1 MSAVSGLKIE
11 GLRVFRGGRPV
22 LHDLHLEA
30 APGEVLGL
38 LGPNGSGKS
47 TLLSWLAGLLPA
59 DAGTLRWDGAALSPR
74 DRRRFLF
81 LLPDGLSPWPRLALA
96 ELLDL
101 ALRGGGGDASRRD
114 ALLEALDLGSL
125 RRRRL
130 GELSKG
136 QGKRALLAYA
146 LLLPRPGLLL
156 DEPFDGLDLRQ
167 LRQVVALLRQ
177 EATRGRLLVLALH
190 QLREAER
197 ACDRLLLLHE
207 GRVAG
212 AGRLDELR
220 AQAGLPGA
228 DLEEVVLALA

>member
-1 MSAVSGLKIE
+1 VSAPLLKVE
-11 GLRVFRGGRPV
+11 GLRVLRGGRPV
-22 LHDLHLEA
+22 LHDLRLHVA
-30 APGEVLGL
+30 RGEVLGL

-47 TLLSWLAGLLPA
+47 TLLACLAGLLPA
-59 DAGTLRWDGAALSPR
+59 QAGVLSWGGEPLLPGSR
-74 DRRRFLF
+74 MQPLF
-81 LLPDGLSPWPRLALA
+81 LLPDGLSPWPRLTVA

-101 ALRGGGGDASRRD
+101 AIHGSRGDAARRIGLTQ
-114 ALLEALDLGSL
+114 ALGLGAFL
-125 RRRRL
+125 QRPL
-130 GELSKG
+130 GQLSKG

-167 LRQVVALLRQ
+167 LRQTVSLLRE
-177 EATRGRLLVLALH
+177 EAARGRLLILALH

-212 AGRLDELR
+212 EGSLDELR

-228 DLEEVVLALA
+228 DLEEVMLALA

>member
-1 MSAVSGLKIE
+1 VSAPLLKVE
-11 GLRVFRGGRPV
+11 GLCVVRGGRRV
-22 LHDLHLEA
+22 LHDLRLHVA
-30 APGEVLGL
+30 RGEVLGL

-47 TLLSWLAGLLPA
+47 TLLACLAGLLPA
-59 DAGTLRWDGAALSPR
+59 QAGVLSWDDERLSPGQR
-74 DRRRFLF
+74 AQPLF
-81 LLPDGLSPWPRLALA
+81 LLPDGLAPWPRLTVA

-101 ALRGGGGDASRRD
+101 AIRGSRGDAARRS
-114 ALLEALDLGSL
+114 ALTQALGLAPFLQRPLGQ
-125 RRRRL
+125 
-130 GELSKG
+130 LSKG

-167 LRQVVALLRQ
+167 LRQTVGLLRE
-177 EATRGRLLVLALH
+177 EAARGRLLVLALH

-212 AGRLDELR
+212 EGSPDQLR

-228 DLEEVVLALA
+228 DLEEVMLALA